1 MHTWKRYVEA
11 NVWTSSSA
19 LVLYRYMQTWKRN
32 VEANVWVCLQPV
44 YTCAAML
51 CAAKLSNVKL
61 DMNRLVELARSKKK
75 ELQGKNKERT
85 AR

>member
-1 MHTWKRYVEA
+1 
-11 NVWTSSSA
+11 
-19 LVLYRYMQTWKRN
+19 MQTWKRY

-61 DMNRLVELARSKKK
+61 DMSRLVELARSKKK